1 MTWMKRYLPRRLFSR
16 ALLIMFV
23 PVFGLQIVVAIVFIQ
38 RHFEGVTR
46 QMATA
51 VGAELN
57 YVLTTLDTAAMGE
70 EDMALLEDTSALL
83 GMSLE
88 FAPNEQVSS
97 GSNLRFYDVSGR
109 AVVTTLTEQINRPL
123 YVDLREIPKS
133 VVLRIQTGLGVL
145 TAIVPQRRLI
155 ASNPHLLLTWTLGTS
170 VILLTISILFLRNQV
185 RPIRELAQAAEA
197 FGKGRSERFRPK
209 GAEEVRRAGAAFLSM
224 RTRLERQMEQRT
236 AMLSGVSHDLRTPLT
251 RMRLALAV
259 ADPSQEMDEL
269 THDVAEMER
278 MLEGFLAFARGEG
291 NETPVD
297 CNPVD
302 LVRSIATDARRQGIA
317 LTVALHS
324 ETPEDPLLRI
334 REMAMRRAVQNLINN
349 AARYGARIQLGM
361 RLTNTVL
368 ELSVEDDGPGI
379 PEDQIDTAIKPFAR
393 LDEARNQDAGGGVG
407 LGLSITAD
415 VARGHGGT
423 LYLSR
428 SETMGGLK
436 ALIRIP
442 R

>member
-1 MTWMKRYLPRRLFSR
+1 L
-16 ALLIMFV
+16 
-23 PVFGLQIVVAIVFIQ
+23 GL
-38 RHFEGVTR
+38 
-46 QMATA
+46 
-51 VGAELN
+51 
-57 YVLTTLDTAAMGE
+57 
-70 EDMALLEDTSALL
+70 
-83 GMSLE
+83 SLE
-88 FAPNEQVSS
+88 FAPNEQVSP
-97 GSNLRFYDVSGR
+97 GAELRFYDVSGR
-109 AVVTTLTEQINRPL
+109 AVVETLRDQINSALFVDLTE
-123 YVDLREIPKS
+123 VPKS
-133 VVLRIQTGLGVL
+133 VVLRIQTDLGVL

-170 VILLTISILFLRNQV
+170 IILLTISILFLRNQV
-185 RPIRELAQAAEA
+185 KPIRELAQAAEA
-197 FGKGRSERFRPK
+197 FGKGRSSRFRPK
-209 GAEEVRRAGAAFLSM
+209 GADEVRRAGAAFLAM

-259 ADPSQEMDEL
+259 ADPSQEVDEL

-291 NETPVD
+291 NETPVTCD
-297 CNPVD
+297 PVE
-302 LVRSIATDARRQGIA
+302 LVRSIAQDARRQGIT
-317 LTVALHS
+317 LTVAIQT
-324 ETPEDPLLRI
+324 ETPEDPLVQV
-334 REMAMRRAVQNLINN
+334 REMSLRRAVQNLLNN
-349 AARYGARIQLGM
+349 AARYGTRTRLGL

-368 ELSVEDDGPGI
+368 ELSVEDNGPGI
-379 PEDQIDTAIKPFAR
+379 PEDQLETAIKPFAR

-415 VARGHGGT
+415 VARSHGGT

-428 SETMGGLK
+428 SDRMGGLK

>member
-1 MTWMKRYLPRRLFSR
+1 
-16 ALLIMFV
+16 
-23 PVFGLQIVVAIVFIQ
+23 
-38 RHFEGVTR
+38 
-46 QMATA
+46 
-51 VGAELN
+51 
-57 YVLTTLDTAAMGE
+57 
-70 EDMALLEDTSALL
+70 
-83 GMSLE
+83 
-88 FAPNEQVSS
+88 
-97 GSNLRFYDVSGR
+97 
-109 AVVTTLTEQINRPL
+109 
-123 YVDLREIPKS
+123 
-133 VVLRIQTGLGVL
+133 
-145 TAIVPQRRLI
+145 
-155 ASNPHLLLTWTLGTS
+155 
-170 VILLTISILFLRNQV
+170 
-185 RPIRELAQAAEA
+185 
-197 FGKGRSERFRPK
+197 GKGRSERFRPK